1 MRAVRPRVV
10 HLQRCPRWATLS
22 ASPSAE
28 DLHTQNSRRVGPMA
42 RPQGP
47 PPPPAGSEAAHGVV
61 SICRW
66 ECVDVAAHHPVSG
79 ERGPRARGCARS
91 LQPQTNHTSPTGPSL
106 LVAPQLRAKLLSS
119 DDALA
124 TAPTPVHTVE
134 SARQTIVQPPAAPG
148 CSSVA
153 RRPRPHA
160 VPELPVAQRLRRG
173 RWSAAEAIVEF
184 AARSRQPSAPC
195 RSGQPAGQT
204 ADTGS
209 AVAVHLSH
217 VWGAARRGDPSLLPE
232 PAEVYGR
239 TAAGR
244 PARTCGMRAA
254 PPPQG
259 AGAQYAVAGG
269 RAEPARSARLQEYLH
284 RRWSRRGWA
293 SGWRRP
299 PSRCSARCGPPI
311 RGLRKL
317 GPPA

>member
-28 DLHTQNSRRVGPMA
+28 DLHTKNSRRVGPMA
-42 RPQGP
+42 RPQSP

-91 LQPQTNHTSPTGPSL
+91 LQPQTNHTSPTRPSL

-184 AARSRQPSAPC
+184 AARSGQPSAPR

-209 AVAVHLSH
+209 AVARNL
-217 VWGAARRGDPSLLPE
+217 
-232 PAEVYGR
+232 
-239 TAAGR
+239 
-244 PARTCGMRAA
+244 
-254 PPPQG
+254 
-259 AGAQYAVAGG
+259 
-269 RAEPARSARLQEYLH
+269 ARS
-284 RRWSRRGWA
+284 
-293 SGWRRP
+293 
-299 PSRCSARCGPPI
+299 
-311 RGLRKL
+311 
-317 GPPA
+317 

>member
-1 MRAVRPRVV
+1 
-10 HLQRCPRWATLS
+10 
-22 ASPSAE
+22 
-28 DLHTQNSRRVGPMA
+28 MA

-91 LQPQTNHTSPTGPSL
+91 LQPQTNHTSPTRPSL

-184 AARSRQPSAPC
+184 AARSGQPSAPAAAVNLLGRQQTRDQLLPYTSATFGGRRGGGIRVSC
-195 RSGQPAGQT
+195 RSRLRCT
-204 ADTGS
+204 
-209 AVAVHLSH
+209 VAQ
-217 VWGAARRGDPSLLPE
+217 RRGGRHA
-232 PAEVYGR
+232 PA
-239 TAAGR
+239 AS
-244 PARTCGMRAA
+244 RAA
-254 PPPQG
+254 PPPRG
-259 AGAQYAVAGG
+259 AGDKGGCARG
-269 RAEPARSARLQEYLH
+269 RAAPARSPRLQGYLH
-284 RRWSRRGWA
+284 RGWSRRGWA
-293 SGWRRP
+293 SGWRGA
-299 PSRCSARCGPPI
+299 PSRRCACGSSTLTV
-311 RGLRKL
+311 RYTTSENSDRRRDMVLTREGGL
-317 GPPA
+317 

>member
-47 PPPPAGSEAAHGVV
+47 TPPPAGSEAAHGVV

-184 AARSRQPSAPC
+184 AARSRQPSG
-195 RSGQPAGQT
+195 RSRSDPGGDPGEHQQ
-204 ADTGS
+204 ADPRST
-209 AVAVHLSH
+209 LSLTL
-217 VWGAARRGDPSLLPE
+217 WCGFAARVQCSNAPSN
-232 PAEVYGR
+232 
-239 TAAGR
+239 
-244 PARTCGMRAA
+244 
-254 PPPQG
+254 
-259 AGAQYAVAGG
+259 
-269 RAEPARSARLQEYLH
+269 S
-284 RRWSRRGWA
+284 
-293 SGWRRP
+293 P
-299 PSRCSARCGPPI
+299 PSASLADAATPARCGGGADRVPQ
-311 RGLRKL
+311 RQHLRSREL
-317 GPPA
+317 ST

>member
-91 LQPQTNHTSPTGPSL
+91 LQPQTNHTSPTRPSL

-184 AARSRQPSAPC
+184 AARSGQPSAPATAVNLPGRQQTRDQLLPYTSATFGGRRGGGIRVSC
-195 RSGQPAGQT
+195 RSRLRCT
-204 ADTGS
+204 
-209 AVAVHLSH
+209 VAQ
-217 VWGAARRGDPSLLPE
+217 RRGGRHA
-232 PAEVYGR
+232 PA
-239 TAAGR
+239 AS
-244 PARTCGMRAA
+244 RAA
-254 PPPQG
+254 PPLL
-259 AGAQYAVAGG
+259 V
-269 RAEPARSARLQEYLH
+269 
-284 RRWSRRGWA
+284 
-293 SGWRRP
+293 
-299 PSRCSARCGPPI
+299 
-311 RGLRKL
+311 
-317 GPPA
+317 